1 MRQLLSVLVVVF
13 ALAPAAA
20 AQELVTV
27 DQLVLGTAGCIYR
40 AGSGSPEG
48 VIVGKVC
55 DEYKR
60 TDTGVIYRKTS
71 GTGNTG
77 WTADFVG
84 TVTSVALSAP
94 STSVFSVSG
103 SPVTTSG
110 TLTLS
115 LANQNA
121 NIVFAGPGSGGATT
135 PSFRSLVANDIP
147 GTLNATAFQGHVT
160 PQSTS
165 TYDLGSST
173 LLWRNSYISQINA
186 TLFAKQTQT
195 LYGGWLSV
203 SKNAGTFAA
212 AVASGDLTINFGQA
226 MTANQ
231 FVLVRAADTGGTVT
245 EEFIKVGTLVS
256 GTTYNV
262 TRNLSGI
269 GAKNWALGTPYQVR
283 GVAGDGWLELN
294 AFDTPRMS
302 VFTQGSLYNNSTES
316 IRVGHLT
323 GMPNSSSGIGM
334 YMGDASNYV
343 RWDGTNLE
351 LHSANT
357 TLDSTGVRTTPTV
370 GANPVRA
377 QAYRFSRV
385 DPTVFEQ
392 TTSDFFGVGA
402 TEVDT
407 VGVSTLS
414 GLQIANIMSGKVA
427 ASGGKVGDAV
437 INIFAKGWDTS
448 ALVQHHE
455 ATIIAEGR
463 PQAGF
468 ARVFLKAL
476 AITGTGS
483 ATLEL
488 KSSVTPGGSPTAIFN
503 IGVIERSRTVPM
515 GEWINV
521 AYNGANFA
529 CTSSSWTVDLADQ
542 IVFRYMLVGKT
553 MWIQLEINTADI
565 GAACGTLTLAIPGG
579 FSAATGGTP
588 TVDGGVAFDGPPG
601 VVSWSTAAFAQT
613 PSGSAVIQ
621 LFRDQLVAWP
631 ATTGDNFNM
640 RANFMLAIQ

>member
-13 ALAPAAA
+13 ALAPSAA

-147 GTLNATAFQGHVT
+147 GTLNATSFQGHVT

-212 AVASGDLTINFGQA
+212 AVASGDLTIDFGQA

-231 FVLVRAADTGGTVT
+231 FVLVRASDTGGTIT
-245 EEFIKVGTLVS
+245 EEYVKVGTLVS
-256 GTTYNV
+256 ATTYNV
-262 TRNLSGI
+262 TRNLSGV

-334 YMGDASNYV
+334 YMGDATNYI
-343 RWDGTNLE
+343 RWNGTSLE

-357 TLDSTGVRTTPTV
+357 TLDSTGVRTTPTP
-370 GANPVRA
+370 GATPQRA

-385 DPTVFEQ
+385 DPTKFEQ
-392 TTSDFFGVGA
+392 TTADFFGVGA
-402 TEVDT
+402 TET
-407 VGVSTLS
+407 TTLGTTAS
-414 GLQIANIMSGKVA
+414 GLQIADIMTGLTSGA
-427 ASGGKVGDAV
+427 GGLLGDATV
-437 INIFAKGWDTS
+437 NLTAKGWDTS
-448 ALVQHHE
+448 ASVGHHE
-455 ATIIAEGR
+455 AIMFLAGL
-463 PQAGF
+463 PSSGQARAKF
-468 ARVFLKAL
+468 QVT
-476 AITGTGS
+476 AIGGTGT
-483 ATLEL
+483 ATFEL
-488 KSSVTPGGSPTAIFN
+488 NSHVSGGPPTATFN
-503 IGVIERSRTVPM
+503 TGINERSRTTPM
-515 GEWINV
+515 GEWITP
-521 AYNGANFA
+521 AYSGSNFTA
-529 CTSSSWTVDLADQ
+529 STGTWTVDSGDVTTYA
-542 IVFRYMLVGKT
+542 YTLVGKT
-553 MWIQLEINTADI
+553 MTVMFVINTTDVS
-565 GAACGTLTLAIPGG
+565 AAPAQLLIAIPGG
-579 FSAATGGTP
+579 FTAAKATRTPTNVIDAGAAAAVGFAIVQAGGT
-588 TVDGGVAFDGPPG
+588 TINCVSNAAGGG
-601 VVSWSTAAFAQT
+601 WTTTALDNTHVFGQI
-613 PSGSAVIQ
+613 VFEIQ
-621 LFRDQLVAWP
+621 
-631 ATTGDNFNM
+631 
-640 RANFMLAIQ
+640 